1 MLLETPYLRIGASF
15 PFEVCYFASMD
26 ERRILL
32 VEDEHKI
39 ADALKLG
46 LSEDGY
52 DVETAYDGNI
62 GWKLFQQH
70 SFDLVVLDI
79 NLPGITGYELCKRIR
94 SRDTQIPV
102 IMLTALSS

>member
-15 PFEVCYFASMD
+15 PFEVCYFAIMD

-39 ADALKLG
+39 ADALKMG

-62 GWKLFQQH
+62 GWKLFQQQN
-70 SFDLVVLDI
+70 FDLVVLDI
-79 NLPGITGYELCKRIR
+79 NLPGMTGYELC
-94 SRDTQIPV
+94 
-102 IMLTALSS
+102 